1 MQIEKRII
9 FNKVTGTVLNGCLE
23 ERYDSGLTEKMI
35 NDLRPKEIDY
45 IDLEYG
51 STVLDNVEEYHVDI
65 NTKEIVIDKYKKY
78 TETEDEKLKRE
89 KQELENQLLLS
100 ENKNLGGIL

>member
-45 IDLEYG
+45 LDLEYG
-51 STVLDNVEEYHVDI
+51 STILKNVDTYHIDVE
-65 NTKEIVIDKYKKY
+65 TKEIVIDKYKEHI
-78 TETEDEKLKRE
+78 ETQEEKLKRE
-89 KQELENQLLLS
+89 KQELENQLLLK
-100 ENKNLGGIL
+100 ENKETGGIL